1 MLRRDVLRTLALAT
15 AACALPR
22 EVLASDLWAHVART
36 ATRALSPQHRAL
48 IGAIADIILPR
59 TDTPSAT
66 EVGVTD
72 FVDVI
77 AEAYYDPDER
87 RAFVDGLDAI
97 EALAQRSAGRAF
109 VALDLAAQTR
119 IVEPLDRATTRTTP
133 AERTY
138 GRLKG
143 LVIHGWYTSARVQ
156 REVLQ
161 TQIIPGRFD
170 GAAPHVVP
178 AFRGGPD
185 AR

>member
-1 MLRRDVLRTLALAT
+1 MLRRDLLRTLALAA

-22 EVLASDLWAHVART
+22 EAVASDRWAEVART
-36 ATRALSPQHRAL
+36 ARRSLTPQHRAL
-48 IGAIADIILPR
+48 VGTVADIILPR

-66 EVGVTD
+66 DVGVTD
-72 FVDVI
+72 FVEVMV
-77 AEAYYDPDER
+77 EAYYDPTER
-87 RAFVDGLDAI
+87 TAFVDGLDAI
-97 EALAQRSAGRAF
+97 DALAQRSTGRTF
-109 VALDLAAQTR
+109 VTLDLATQTHL
-119 IVEPLDRATTRTTP
+119 VEQLDRVTTRTTP

-143 LVIHGWYTSARVQ
+143 LVMHGWYTSERVQ

-178 AFRGGPD
+178 VHRGGAD

>member
-1 MLRRDVLRTLALAT
+1 MLRRDLLRTLAVAA

-22 EVLASDLWAHVART
+22 EAFASDLWAHVART
-36 ATRALSPQHRAL
+36 AERSLSPQHRAL
-48 IGAIADIILPR
+48 VGAIADIILPR

-66 EVGVTD
+66 DVGTTD

-77 AEAYYDPDER
+77 VASYYDATER
-87 RAFVDGLDAI
+87 TAFVDGLDAI
-97 EALAQRSAGRAF
+97 EALAQRTGGRSF
-109 VALDLAAQTR
+109 RALDLAAQTR
-119 IVEPLDRATTRTTP
+119 IVEQLDRAATRTTP

-138 GRLKG
+138 GRIKG
-143 LVIHGWYTSARVQ
+143 LVIHGWYTSERVQ
-156 REVLQ
+156 RDVLQ

-178 AFRGGPD
+178 ARRGGAD

>member
-1 MLRRDVLRTLALAT
+1 MLRRDLLRTLALAA

-22 EVLASDLWAHVART
+22 EALASDLWAHVART
-36 ATRALSPQHRAL
+36 AERTLTPQHRAL
-48 IGAIADIILPR
+48 AGAIADIILPR

-66 EVGVTD
+66 DVGTID

-77 AEAYYDPDER
+77 VESYYDPTER
-87 RAFVDGLDAI
+87 TAFVDGLDAI
-97 EALAQRSAGRAF
+97 ESLAQRTGGRAF

-119 IVEPLDRATTRTTP
+119 LVQQLDAATTRTTP

-143 LVIHGWYTSARVQ
+143 LVIHGWYTSERVQ
-156 REVLQ
+156 RDVLR

-178 AFRGGPD
+178 ARRGGAD

>member
-1 MLRRDVLRTLALAT
+1 MLRRDLLRTLALAA

-22 EVLASDLWAHVART
+22 EAMASDLWARVART
-36 ATRALSPQHRAL
+36 TRRTLTPQHRAL
-48 IGAIADIILPR
+48 VGAIADIILPR

-66 EVGVTD
+66 DVGVID

-77 AEAYYDPDER
+77 AESYYDAAER
-87 RAFVDGLDAI
+87 TAFVDGLDAI
-97 EALAQRSAGRAF
+97 EALAQRTANRRF
-109 VALDLAAQTR
+109 VSLDLATQTR
-119 IVEPLDRATTRTTP
+119 LVEALDRVTTRTTP

-143 LVIHGWYTSARVQ
+143 LVIHGWYTSERVQ
-156 REVLQ
+156 RDVLQ
-161 TQIIPGRFD
+161 TQIMPGRFD

-178 AFRGGPD
+178 ARRGAPD